1 MGFPR
6 VGGQEQSGNVM
17 AAYHPFRPAGL
28 SGHIEC
34 SCRYNPSAGT
44 ACIVRHLAACRPR
57 SGTDSGAEAEM
68 DLRLFGKQY
77 FLDCLGS
84 PPSRIE
90 QGQCKN
96 NGCLLEI
103 KGTRMVV

>member
-6 VGGQEQSGNVM
+6 VGGQEQAVNFM
-17 AAYHPFRPAGL
+17 AAYHPFRPAGPL
-28 SGHIEC
+28 GQIKI

-68 DLRLFGKQY
+68 AFD
-77 FLDCLGS
+77 FL
-84 PPSRIE
+84 E
-90 QGQCKN
+90 N
-96 NGCLLEI
+96 NISL
-103 KGTRMVV
+103 TV